1 MNTIIFFQVTFSK
14 VYLLFDFPLPILW
27 SFPDQTRSFPDQT
40 RSFPDSTIQIRLQ
53 CSRYWHI
60 FKMYRLVASLRS
72 KRGNEHILFLILCHG
87 NGWIFISSYCRSKNF
102 NRHVLRGKKLAKF
115 LAQTFTN
122 DKMTH
127 VLRRI
132 NFHE

>member
-40 RSFPDSTIQIRLQ
+40 QWFPDSTIQIRLQ
-53 CSRYWHI
+53 CSRYCHI
-60 FKMYRLVASLRS
+60 FKMCRLVASLRS
-72 KRGNEHILFLILCHG
+72 KRGNENILFLILCHG
-87 NGWIFISSYCRSKNF
+87 NGWIFIYCRSKNF
-102 NRHVLRGKKLAKF
+102 NRQKVLRGKKLAKF

-127 VLRRI
+127 VLRRK